1 MVYKHIS
8 RTLGNKTVVFSLC
21 APVLQTGLTRECT
34 PDVLMIESTDL
45 VPLAAAF
52 CAFYEGFRFHLVIDQ
67 LIKTIL
73 LNHSKIEK
81 QLLENLSTFKLKL
94 NNMKLNIKLVSFP
107 RFFLNFSVTLK
118 KNASTLGY

>member
-1 MVYKHIS
+1 MERIAPDENVFGKNSFGLSGSKHIS

-81 QLLENLSTFKLKL
+81 QLF
-94 NNMKLNIKLVSFP
+94 
-107 RFFLNFSVTLK
+107 
-118 KNASTLGY
+118 